1 MTLLKRVLVP
11 LLLVALVVVF
21 ALTVFGGSG
30 TKTLVAQFPR
40 TVSLYEGSDVRVL
53 GVPIGQ
59 VEKVEPDGT
68 KVAVTMRYDAEV
80 KLPTDAQAVL
90 VAPSI
95 VGDRYVQLTPAY
107 EGGDVMADGTI
118 LDEGRTEVPIE
129 LDDIYSSIDDLT
141 VALGPN
147 GANKDGALTDLLEV
161 TAENFAG
168 EGAKLNQTI
177 KDFGRFSATLD
188 NNKEELFGSLAE
200 LQGFIGTLAE
210 NDRTVRDFNGSL
222 GSVSSL
228 LADERQEL
236 TAALRNLSVAL
247 GQVGDFVKTN
257 RDSLGRN
264 ITGLNRVAKVLVK
277 QRAALDETLA
287 TAPLALNNLAMTYNP
302 QAGTLDVNANIGH
315 LADEL
320 TSDPSIVLCSIVNQV
335 DDSGSICNLL
345 DSILPRSVPF
355 GAGTGSSSGKRFDL
369 SLGGLVEVTR

>member
-1 MTLLKRVLVP
+1 MSVLKRAVVP
-11 LLLVALVVVF
+11 ALLVALVVVF
-21 ALTVFGGSG
+21 GLTVFGGSG
-30 TKTLVAQFPR
+30 TKTVVAHFPR
-40 TVSLYEGSDVRVL
+40 AVSLYEGSDVRVL
-53 GVPIGQ
+53 GVPVGE
-59 VEKVEPDGT
+59 VESVEPSGT
-68 KVAVTMRYDAEV
+68 KVVVTMRYDGEV

-95 VGDRYVQLTPAY
+95 VGDRFVQLTPAY
-107 EGGDVMADGTI
+107 EGGDVIADGTI

-147 GANKDGALTDLLEV
+147 GANRDGALTDLLEV

-177 KDFGRFSATLD
+177 RDFGRFSATLD
-188 NNKEELFGSLAE
+188 DNKEELFGSLAE
-200 LQGFIGTLAE
+200 LEGFIGTLAE
-210 NDRTVRDFNGSL
+210 NDQTVRDFNGSL

-236 TAALRNLSVAL
+236 SAALRNLSVAL

-264 ITGLNRVAKVLVK
+264 IKGLNRVAKVLVK

-287 TAPLALNNLAMTYNP
+287 TAPLALNNLALTYNP
-302 QAGTLDVNANIGH
+302 QAGTLDVNANIGN

-320 TSDPSIVLCSIVNQV
+320 ISDPSIVLCSILNQV
-335 DDSGSICNLL
+335 DDSEALCDLV

>member
-11 LLLVALVVVF
+11 LLLVVLIAVF
-21 ALTVFGGSG
+21 ALTVFGGPG

-53 GVPIGQ
+53 GVPVGE
-59 VEKVEPDGT
+59 VEKVEPAGT

-107 EGGDVMADGTI
+107 EGGDVLADGTI

-210 NDRTVRDFNGSL
+210 NDQTVRDFNGSL

-264 ITGLNRVAKVLVK
+264 IKGLNRVAKVLVK

-320 TSDPSIVLCSIVNQV
+320 ISDPSIVLCSIVNQV

>member
-40 TVSLYEGSDVRVL
+40 AVSLYEGSDVRVL

-107 EGGDVMADGTI
+107 EGGDVLADGTI

-210 NDRTVRDFNGSL
+210 NDQTVRDFNDSL

-287 TAPLALNNLAMTYNP
+287 TAPLALNNLALTYNP
-302 QAGTLDVNANIGH
+302 QTGTLDTNANIGN
-315 LADEL
+315 LEQEL
-320 TSDPSIVLCSIVNQV
+320 VSDPSIVLCSILNQV
-335 DDSGSICNLL
+335 DDSETLCNLV
-345 DSILPRSVPF
+345 DSVLPRTGPF

>member
-210 NDRTVRDFNGSL
+210 NDQTVRDFNGSL

-320 TSDPSIVLCSIVNQV
+320 ISDPSIVLCSIVNQV

>member
-21 ALTVFGGSG
+21 AVTVFGGSG

-80 KLPTDAQAVL
+80 ELPTEVQAVL

-107 EGGDVMADGTI
+107 EGGDVLADGTI

-210 NDRTVRDFNGSL
+210 NDQTVRDFNGSL

-320 TSDPSIVLCSIVNQV
+320 VSDPSIVLCSIVNQV

-345 DSILPRSVPF
+345 NSILPRSVPF

-369 SLGGLVEVTR
+369 SLGGLVEVRR